1 MRNFQSVNHTGSL
14 EKEVQNALRPTGPS
28 TRLTNKETDAGL
40 APNLSV
46 VMGYNSKIS
55 NDRPGQMAGG
65 WSTQRQRIVPS
76 GGAST
81 S

>member
-1 MRNFQSVNHTGSL
+1 MRNFKSVNNMEGL
-14 EKEVQNALRPTGPS
+14 EKEVEKALRPTGSS
-28 TRLTNKETDAGL
+28 TRLTNKENDAGL
-40 APNLSV
+40 AQNLSA
-46 VMGYNSKIS
+46 VMGYNS
-55 NDRPGQMAGG
+55 NDRPGQTAGG